1 MKRILTAAMAS
12 LAAAALT
19 GCTPAGPKTTA
30 IDAVERPLDEL
41 MPAPTA
47 AEAAAGTATA
57 TVQPA
62 PAPPER
68 PTIEPPPPSPE
79 KAPKLHAVQTGDTL
93 MSIARKYY
101 QDASRYK
108 DIAEANSISDP
119 DEIYIGQVLKIP
131 D

>member
-30 IDAVERPLDEL
+30 IEAVERPLDEL
-41 MPAPTA
+41 MPAPTP
-47 AEAAAGTATA
+47 AEAT
-57 TVQPA
+57 TVL
-62 PAPPER
+62 EF
-68 PTIEPPPPSPE
+68 PTVEPTPVPVPTFEPPPPSPE
-79 KAPKLHAVQTGDTL
+79 KARTLHAVQAGDTL

-101 QDASRYK
+101 DDASRYK
-108 DIAEANSISDP
+108 DIAEANNISDP